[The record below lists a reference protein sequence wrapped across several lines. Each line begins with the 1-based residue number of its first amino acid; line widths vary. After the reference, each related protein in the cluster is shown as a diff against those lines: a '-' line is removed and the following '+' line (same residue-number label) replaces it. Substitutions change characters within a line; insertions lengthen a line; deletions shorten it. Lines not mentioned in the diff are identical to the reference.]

1 MKRFELLT
9 PSSQTICATKLRY
22 IPIEN
27 LTQSCRQRSWPEL
40 LLSQLCCRSSKAS
53 CESARSA
60 SSVRFRA
67 ELDETDNAGYCRADR
82 AGCVLSISLTL
93 AHRVGRVIFPIS
105 ALERTRT
112 STPEA
117 TDPKSAAYTIPPL
130 RLKYLLTCTFY
141 LTMASSRRQKVKST
155 QSTKNQELKKVL
167 NTILSR
173 VYFAIFP
180 WAIAS
185 N

>member
-1 MKRFELLT
+1 MPRFVFGMKRFELLT

-27 LTQSCRQRSWPEL
+27 LAQEG
-40 LLSQLCCRSSKAS
+40 QLCWLK
-53 CESARSA
+53 
-60 SSVRFRA
+60 
-67 ELDETDNAGYCRADR
+67 
-82 AGCVLSISLTL
+82 
-93 AHRVGRVIFPIS
+93 IS

>member
-1 MKRFELLT
+1 MPRFVFGMKRFELLT

-27 LTQSCRQRSWPEL
+27 LAQEG
-40 LLSQLCCRSSKAS
+40 QLCWLK
-53 CESARSA
+53 
-60 SSVRFRA
+60 
-67 ELDETDNAGYCRADR
+67 
-82 AGCVLSISLTL
+82 
-93 AHRVGRVIFPIS
+93 IS

-141 LTMASSRRQKVKST
+141 TTMLSTSGQGRKPGASQRS
-155 QSTKNQELKKVL
+155 
-167 NTILSR
+167 
-173 VYFAIFP
+173 
-180 WAIAS
+180 
-185 N
+185 